1 MASRFEIS
9 QQIYNSAY
17 AMHSAH
23 SHSYYE
29 LYYLMNGSCNMF
41 IHDNTYRMEAG
52 TILFIPDNV
61 LHKTTYLNNAYHERL
76 YIEFTDDYISDL
88 IDILG
93 FEQFKDTFYMHFFSI
108 PDNHR
113 HEFLSIFSVLIN
125 ERQNSNALSP
135 CVYKNYLQNLLI
147 LLCRYCD
154 NKPASPASLVD
165 TVSIADV
172 SVQKAMNY
180 IMLNYNKDI
189 TLDEIADMLHLNPSY
204 FSKKFKAVNVFGFK
218 EYLNTIRINH
228 SEQLL
233 LETDMSIT
241 EIALECGY
249 DTATILVMPSN
260 TSTTYLQHNSAK
272 QRVIKEYSASMHPW
286 HIKNN

>member
-204 FSKKFKAVNVFGFK
+204 FSKKFKAVNGFGFK
-218 EYLNTIRINH
+218 EYLNTIRTNH

-249 DTATILVMPSN
+249 DNSN
-260 TSTTYLQHNSAK
+260 YFGDAFKHLNHLSPTQFRKAK
-272 QRVIKEYSASMHPW
+272 GNKGI
-286 HIKNN
+286 

>member
-1 MASRFEIS
+1 MARAIC
-9 QQIYNSAY
+9 
-17 AMHSAH
+17 
-23 SHSYYE
+23 
-29 LYYLMNGSCNMF
+29 LYTIIHTVWKLAQYCLFLITCF
-41 IHDNTYRMEAG
+41 IR
-52 TILFIPDNV
+52 P
-61 LHKTTYLNNAYHERL
+61 TYLNNAYHERL

-88 IDILG
+88 IDIQG

-172 SVQKAMNY
+172 SVQK
-180 IMLNYNKDI
+180 
-189 TLDEIADMLHLNPSY
+189 
-204 FSKKFKAVNVFGFK
+204 
-218 EYLNTIRINH
+218 
-228 SEQLL
+228 
-233 LETDMSIT
+233 
-241 EIALECGY
+241 GY
-249 DTATILVMPSN
+249 ELYYA
-260 TSTTYLQHNSAK
+260 
-272 QRVIKEYSASMHPW
+272 
-286 HIKNN
+286 

>member
-204 FSKKFKAVNVFGFK
+204 FSKKFKAVNGFGSN
-218 EYLNTIRINH
+218 ESLNTIRINH

-249 DTATILVMPSN
+249 DNSN
-260 TSTTYLQHNSAK
+260 YFGDAFKHLNHLSPTQFRKAK
-272 QRVIKEYSASMHPW
+272 GNKGI
-286 HIKNN
+286 

>member
-93 FEQFKDTFYMHFFSI
+93 FEQFKDTFYIITGTNSY
-108 PDNHR
+108 
-113 HEFLSIFSVLIN
+113 LYSVFWLTKD
-125 ERQNSNALSP
+125 RTVMLFHP
-135 CVYKNYLQNLLI
+135 VYT
-147 LLCRYCD
+147 R
-154 NKPASPASLVD
+154 
-165 TVSIADV
+165 
-172 SVQKAMNY
+172 
-180 IMLNYNKDI
+180 I
-189 TLDEIADMLHLNPSY
+189 TCKI
-204 FSKKFKAVNVFGFK
+204 
-218 EYLNTIRINH
+218 
-228 SEQLL
+228 
-233 LETDMSIT
+233 
-241 EIALECGY
+241 C
-249 DTATILVMPSN
+249 
-260 TSTTYLQHNSAK
+260 
-272 QRVIKEYSASMHPW
+272 
-286 HIKNN
+286 

>member
-204 FSKKFKAVNVFGFK
+204 FLKSLK
-218 EYLNTIRINH
+218 
-228 SEQLL
+228 LL
-233 LETDMSIT
+233 TD
-241 EIALECGY
+241 L
-249 DTATILVMPSN
+249 DLRN
-260 TSTTYLQHNSAK
+260 TSIQ
-272 QRVIKEYSASMHPW
+272 
-286 HIKNN
+286 

>member
-154 NKPASPASLVD
+154 NCKP
-165 TVSIADV
+165 
-172 SVQKAMNY
+172 
-180 IMLNYNKDI
+180 
-189 TLDEIADMLHLNPSY
+189 
-204 FSKKFKAVNVFGFK
+204 
-218 EYLNTIRINH
+218 
-228 SEQLL
+228 
-233 LETDMSIT
+233 
-241 EIALECGY
+241 C
-249 DTATILVMPSN
+249 
-260 TSTTYLQHNSAK
+260 
-272 QRVIKEYSASMHPW
+272 
-286 HIKNN
+286 

>member
-88 IDILG
+88 IDIQG

-180 IMLNYNKDI
+180 ITVSYTHL
-189 TLDEIADMLHLNPSY
+189 TLPTIA
-204 FSKKFKAVNVFGFK
+204 
-218 EYLNTIRINH
+218 
-228 SEQLL
+228 
-233 LETDMSIT
+233 
-241 EIALECGY
+241 
-249 DTATILVMPSN
+249 
-260 TSTTYLQHNSAK
+260 
-272 QRVIKEYSASMHPW
+272 
-286 HIKNN
+286 